1 MMQEFF
7 YMDGKWMYIWGSYGI
22 TAVFMIFGFIFAN
35 RRKKNLLLE
44 IEDSLEE

>member
-1 MMQEFF
+1 MQEFF

-22 TAVFMIFGFIFAN
+22 TIIALVLSILFAN
-35 RRKKNLLLE
+35 KRKKKLFRE